1 MEYSI
6 IENVTNGNGGK
17 MPNRIIQYPVAL
29 MLKKVLKDQSSGEL
43 TVVGTNFNKTLYFL
57 EGSLVFA
64 RTEVIEERL
73 GEILFKIGK
82 INRPQFLSIND
93 LIRSNKNERLG
104 KIMVQEQILSQR
116 DLFFALIYQMRTIAT
131 STFELVSGEWNFVT
145 KKPKIP
151 EDSNFKIGL
160 PGIIAEGSNKIGN
173 ISYFKNKFVY
183 KSPKLSPVPTSIKE
197 FLSSFETNFHQ
208 KLSRFS
214 NQPCEE
220 IIKTLDMPE
229 ETFWKKVSLFYL
241 LNIIDFSDVVKDKD
255 LDKNVDEIIRLY
267 DQIKSRKLDYYEVLG
282 VRHDAALS
290 DIKGAYF
297 NFAKKYHPDRIVNA
311 PDPDIKEKANFVFA
325 EINKAYETLSN
336 PEKKKDYDDKGYKED
351 TQPEGIHEN
360 LAEKAKLLYR
370 RAKVMY
376 NNKQYWEA
384 ASTMDESVRL
394 DPRKSAYFLLL
405 GMSQM
410 NIPSLRRMAATN
422 LQRSIDLEPWNVEA
436 FTALGLL
443 FLSEKQLNRAE
454 GFFRKVLSLNPD
466 HSLAR
471 KKLEEITGT
480 SEKKKKFSLFGK
492 KK

>member
-1 MEYSI
+1 
-6 IENVTNGNGGK
+6 

-43 TVVGTNFNKTLYFL
+43 TVVGGDFSKTLYF
-57 EGSLVFA
+57 EDGSLVFA
-64 RTEVIEERL
+64 RTEVIEERI

-93 LIRSNKNERLG
+93 LIKNNKNERLG

-145 KKPKIP
+145 KKPQIP
-151 EDSNFKIGL
+151 EDANFKISL

-173 ISYFKNKFVY
+173 VSYFKNKFIY
-183 KSPKLSPVPTSIKE
+183 KTPKLSALSAQLKE
-197 FLSSFETNFHQ
+197 FLSSFEISFYNN
-208 KLSRFS
+208 LSRYA
-214 NQPCEE
+214 NRPCEE
-220 IIKTLDMPE
+220 IAAKLEMQE
-229 ETFWKKVSLFYL
+229 ETFWKKIALLYL
-241 LNIIDFSDVVKDKD
+241 LNIIDFSDVVVDKD

-267 DQIKSRKLDYYEVLG
+267 EQIKSSKLDYYELLG
-282 VRHDAALS
+282 VRHDAGLE

-311 PDPDIKEKANFVFA
+311 PDPEIKEKANFVFA

-336 PEKKKDYDDKGYKED
+336 PEKKKHYDDKGYKED

-422 LQRSIDLEPWNVEA
+422 LQRAIDLEPWNVEA

-443 FLSEKQLNRAE
+443 FMSEKQLNRAE

-466 HSLAR
+466 HVLAR
-471 KKLEEITGT
+471 KKLQEITGDG
-480 SEKKKKFSLFGK
+480 EKKKKFSLFGK

>member
-1 MEYSI
+1 
-6 IENVTNGNGGK
+6 

-43 TVVGTNFNKTLYFL
+43 TVVGADFHKTLYFID
-57 EGSLVFA
+57 GNLVFA
-64 RTEVIEERL
+64 KTEMIEERL

-82 INRPQFLSIND
+82 IDRPQFLSIND
-93 LIRSNKNERLG
+93 LIKSNKNERLG
-104 KIMVQEQILSQR
+104 KILVQEQILNQR

-145 KKPKIP
+145 KMPKIP
-151 EDSNFKIGL
+151 EDSKFKINL
-160 PGIIAEGSNKIGN
+160 PGIIAEGTNKMGS
-173 ISYFKNKFVY
+173 ISYFKNKFLY
-183 KSPKLSPVPTSIKE
+183 KAPKLTSIPADIKE
-197 FLSSFETNFHQ
+197 YLSNFEIDFFN
-208 KLSRFS
+208 KLSGFTNR
-214 NQPCEE
+214 QCDD
-220 IIKTLDMPE
+220 IIQTLEMQEDV
-229 ETFWKKVSLFYL
+229 FWKKIALYYL
-241 LNIIDFSDVVKDKD
+241 LNLMDFTDVVVDKD

-267 DQIKSRKLDYYEVLG
+267 EQIKSRRLDYYEVLG
-282 VRHDAALS
+282 VKHDAGLS
-290 DIKGAYF
+290 DIKSAYF
-297 NFAKKYHPDRIVNA
+297 NFAKKYHPDRIANA
-311 PDPDIKEKANFVFA
+311 PDPEIKDKANFVFA
-325 EINKAYETLSN
+325 EINKAYETLSS
-336 PEKKKDYDDKGYKED
+336 PDKKKNYDDKGYKED

-370 RAKVMY
+370 RAKMMY

-384 ASTMDESVRL
+384 ATTMDESVRL

-410 NIPSLRRMAATN
+410 NIPSLKRMAATN

-443 FLSEKQLNRAE
+443 FLSENQLNRAE

-471 KKLEEITGT
+471 KKLNEITGAG
-480 SEKKKKFSLFGK
+480 EKKKKFSLFGK